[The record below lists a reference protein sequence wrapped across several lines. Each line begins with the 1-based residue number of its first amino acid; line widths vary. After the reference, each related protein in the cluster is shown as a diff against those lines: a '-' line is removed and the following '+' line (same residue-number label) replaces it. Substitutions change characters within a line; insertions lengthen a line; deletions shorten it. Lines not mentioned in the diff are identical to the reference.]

1 MLRAVANILPEG
13 VKGKSF
19 IERGVTPME
28 ERYIG
33 NAKMF
38 SELEKEKLLS
48 VYNNGLHYRDIT
60 NPLYEE
66 SRGYDPVDR
75 MQFIDIH
82 TWMRGDILLKSG

>member
-66 SRGYDPVDR
+66 KQRVMILCIVCSLLTFIRGCVGIFY
-75 MQFIDIH
+75 
-82 TWMRGDILLKSG
+82 